1 MFINH
6 DIKKKKR
13 HGWLKREIS
22 DNLTNFSPTM
32 TFLTKYRKNYSV
44 CDIFVHEI
52 IFSWFFFQPWHPRLK
67 FNVSENSFVYIM
79 FLTNKSYIFVVK
91 LSKTRVVKIVKYERI
106 GLFQDWKCLQVNSMF
121 SSYCGYI
128 FGGKLM
134 RKELFVSSDPG

>member
-32 TFLTKYRKNYSV
+32 TFLTKFRKNYSQ

-52 IFSWFFFQPWHPRLK
+52 IF
-67 FNVSENSFVYIM
+67 
-79 FLTNKSYIFVVK
+79 
-91 LSKTRVVKIVKYERI
+91 
-106 GLFQDWKCLQVNSMF
+106 
-121 SSYCGYI
+121 
-128 FGGKLM
+128 
-134 RKELFVSSDPG
+134 